1 MGKGRPSIDVKVK
14 VRTNYQYS
22 MRRLATVLLTLA
34 FLLPSSVGGWPMFA
48 HDSNHTGHSDYYERS
63 IGSKGP
69 VLMWDYGDVNQ
80 ASEEDDVCN
89 PDSVPISD
97 TFYCEEVFS
106 WSTTIGD
113 FSSNVVG
120 NYDKN
125 VSHIVYA
132 TVEYDGSNLTGF
144 LVIREG
150 SPVGDRGDSGNLM
163 WRGSL
168 GNITQYLNGF
178 EDFEIA
184 YGTPSL
190 ADFDQNGYLEVAIPT
205 PDGVVKFF
213 EPKIHYNSN
222 NQTYS
227 SEPSVWSSNQS
238 YNTNLEI
245 FRSNPAIF
253 DIDSDSKPD
262 IVVSG
267 IDDDELHIMAIDGT
281 SHSLIWDFKPICP
294 DPDNPCDVT
303 EVSSPVVLENE
314 GNSNPTIFNSVIQN
328 NQLSVYG
335 IQETSNGI
343 SVLNNW
349 APHTVGYA
357 YSPDDDASYH
367 PMIPSVVLANMDS
380 DSEMELIVAQPFAGD
395 FEEDEDDEKN
405 ARLHLLDLDNSTSTG
420 WSSPFI
426 LDGGDGDNDIDAT
439 PAIGDLDGDGELDIV
454 VVSWVDEGAFTSEK
468 SFVWALTPNKQ
479 LRWSEAF
486 DSNSE
491 EGNDDDEHSI
501 SSPIVAVINTAD
513 SLEDSN
519 DDVFF
524 CVTPTCYAIDGMGEY
539 AGEASNSFEIWNV
552 TLPNRFSDN
561 RIFNSPSASDL
572 DNDGILDLVIDA
584 AILSA
589 DLVELEIN
597 PEDFTILDENGEEVS
612 SALQHQNLSFSITV
626 YNTGNSKAENV
637 GIELRIDDPNEGDL
651 ITDSISMDINA
662 GSFITLED
670 ITWSPSITGSH
681 DIWCVVV
688 PNNNEEVRYDNNNAS
703 KPIDIRPEHGVELTN
718 ENNVQNTNS
727 GESAN
732 FTIDVRNIG
741 INQDSFT
748 ASLEP
753 SNWSWSLNDESA
765 LNNLDGNETVQII
778 LSITSESTTS
788 IGNYSFNFTITS
800 EGNNSQSDSLNLTVS
815 INQTHGVTLEVLG
828 SDERTVF
835 PDTTVSYTVRLRNSG
850 NYEDT
855 FSLSSDNGDSQ
866 WEDPEIHSDGSQ
878 ISEVTLNSD
887 EHIDFDFIIQSPE
900 DASRGDFKVFGIHT
914 FSDGDSSVSA
924 TKDVTTRVGQLM
936 ALTLDLTEFAGSVAS
951 FDLQYADLA
960 ADNAAHSYRL
970 CMDESDS
977 NWPGWE
983 YTLEYNGDPCVD
995 NHYIYSGDIED
1006 AWLNITIP
1014 DDESVWG
1021 TELTIVLDSYISGH
1035 EDTIYLNL
1043 EVRGLS
1049 GLWIKRT
1056 DETTGPIYINPGE
1069 DLPIGFKVYNYDDED
1084 SEVRLDASSLPSDWE
1099 IYYNDGD
1106 DEWQKSL
1113 AANSN
1118 TFVEVHVVAPSD
1130 LESGFSTSLN
1140 LTASSTDNSNLDPVS
1155 LITEISS
1162 DQIFG
1167 LDLSAPFELEV
1178 LGNVNHSVLI
1188 TISNT
1193 GNGNDTFDISFSG
1206 DWLDDFSDDVDFAA
1220 NSSQD
1225 FEFVIN
1231 SDMVG
1236 AGSTSFATLHIISE
1250 RSENAGEIVE
1260 ILRDIEITAT
1270 GLTSESENAS
1280 LYPDE
1285 SVTFPLQ
1292 AVALDPNHSSSSIIY
1307 LEVCG
1312 DAFYY
1317 EGFYR
1322 ITNSEDESVY
1332 QSHDVT
1338 SDCVNTEN
1346 LTFDD
1351 GVYTL
1356 ILEDDYGDAWDDGSK
1371 VGSVTVYDSSNNN
1384 VLLFLDF
1391 PDCSDTFHSHDHSS
1405 CDSSNNNGYSVTDTF
1420 TINSSPDTNITFEFS
1435 GDIADWAIIADAE
1448 QTESGFTIPVTV
1460 GEQNN
1465 VSLVITVPEGTLSGV
1480 YSLTI
1485 SSYDENDSTASS
1497 VDILISVLQ
1506 LYDTSINVDN
1516 STLEVEVGDT
1526 ASYSIEII
1534 NDGNG
1539 DNILNYSLANLP
1551 DDWSYVLNPESK
1563 TLQPDE
1569 SHLLS
1574 ILVTPTEDALAATYN
1589 FSLIFE
1595 HGGSPISTPLSLT
1608 VLPFYN
1614 LEFTINQNSI
1624 SAAAG
1629 ENNKFDFI
1637 IRNLGNIKE
1646 SVSLSVTPSDSGVGL
1661 NIYHAW
1667 SSDEI
1672 EPGDLLSDYVGITI
1686 VSDGAVVSDWAI
1698 HLLFTSSSTTYQET
1712 VTLTLVKTPDLRFYD
1727 EEITITPSNPKVDDI
1742 VTAKI
1747 RITADFDDVDQTITV
1762 IFRLNGEQIG
1772 IEYVNGLGDGYF
1784 ALVDVNFKV
1793 EDDGLYNLQIEID
1806 PENEINEGTDG
1817 ESNNAILNSF
1827 TVVNEGNGFMP
1838 FLLVLGAT
1846 LAIGGFM
1853 YYRSK
1858 SKYSGEYMP
1867 PTIETTNPILFPLV
1881 VSCQDCSSKVRV
1893 TRSGAFRCPNCKSVS
1908 QVNETG
1914 EVSKREK
1921 KPKTPEP
1928 KNSDTEPSQLEISTP
1943 SSPPISQPKTVSVG
1957 GSSTSTK
1964 SKKMED
1970 LLGPAAEVPAP
1981 SKPAPISKAPSS
1993 EVPQTEEQPPSDTTP
2008 AEKKKK
2014 KPPKIDNFGPSI
2026 GGL

>member
-1 MGKGRPSIDVKVK
+1 MGKGRPPIDVKVK
-14 VRTNYQYS
+14 VRTNCLYS
-22 MRRLATVLLTLA
+22 MRRLATVLLALI
-34 FLLPSSVGGWPMFA
+34 FILPSSVGGWPMFA
-48 HDSNHTGHSDYYERS
+48 HDSNHTGHSDHYERS

-80 ASEEDDVCN
+80 ASEEDDVCT

-120 NYDKN
+120 DYDKN

-144 LVIREG
+144 LIIREG

-190 ADFDQNGYLEVAIPT
+190 ADFDQNGYLEIAIPT
-205 PDGVVKFF
+205 PDGIVKFF

-227 SEPSVWSSNQS
+227 SEPSVWTSNQS

-245 FRSNPAIF
+245 FRSNPAIS

-267 IDDDELHIMAIDGT
+267 IDGNDLHIMAIDGA
-281 SHSLIWDFKPICP
+281 SHSLIWDFQPTCP
-294 DPDNPCDVT
+294 DPENPCDVT
-303 EVSSPVVLENE
+303 EVSSPVVLAE
-314 GNSNPTIFNSVIQN
+314 GSNPTIFNSVIQN
-328 NQLSVYG
+328 NQLAVYG

-343 SVLNNW
+343 SVLNDW

-367 PMIPSVVLANMDS
+367 PMIPSIVLANMDS
-380 DSEMELIVAQPFAGD
+380 DSDMELIVAQPFAGD
-395 FEEDEDDEKN
+395 FEDDDDEEKN
-405 ARLHLLDLDNSTSTG
+405 ARLHLLDLDNSTATG
-420 WSSPFI
+420 WSSPFV
-426 LDGGDGDNDIDAT
+426 LDGSSSGNNDIDAT
-439 PAIGDLDGDGELDIV
+439 PAVGDLDGDGELDIV

-539 AGEASNSFEIWNV
+539 AGEASDSFEIWNV

-589 DLVELEIN
+589 DLAELEIN

-626 YNTGNSKAENV
+626 YNTGNSKAEDV
-637 GIELRIDDPNEGDL
+637 DIELRLNDPNEGDL
-651 ITDSISMDINA
+651 ITDSISVDINA
-662 GSFITLED
+662 GSFITLDD

-688 PNNNEEVRYDNNNAS
+688 PNNNEEVRYDNNNVS
-703 KPIDIRPEHGVELTN
+703 KPIDIRPEYGVELTTDSII
-718 ENNVQNTNS
+718 QNTNS
-727 GESAN
+727 DESAN
-732 FTIDVRNIG
+732 FTIDIRNIG
-741 INQDSFT
+741 LNEDSFT

-753 SNWSWSLNDESA
+753 SNWSWSLNDDA
-765 LNNLDGNETVQII
+765 ILNNLDANETVEII
-778 LSITSESTTS
+778 LSITPESTTP

-815 INQTHGVTLEVLG
+815 VNQTYGVTLEVLG

-866 WEDPEIHSDGSQ
+866 WDDPEIHSNNSQ
-878 ISEVTLNSD
+878 ISEVTLDSD
-887 EHIDFDFIIQSPE
+887 EYIDLDFIIQTPE
-900 DASRGDFKVFGIHT
+900 DADRGDFKVFGIHA

-924 TKDVTTRVGQLM
+924 TKDVTTTVGQLM

-951 FDLQYADLA
+951 FDLQYTDLA
-960 ADNAAHSYRL
+960 EDSSAHSYRL
-970 CMDESDS
+970 CMDDSDS

-983 YTLEYNGDPCVD
+983 YTLEYDGDSCVD
-995 NHYIYSGDIED
+995 NYYIYSGDIGN

-1021 TELTIVLDSYISGH
+1021 TELTIAIDSYISGRK
-1035 EDTIYLNL
+1035 DTVYLTL

-1056 DETTGPIYINPGE
+1056 DETTDPIYINPGE

-1084 SEVRLDASSLPSDWE
+1084 SEIRLDASSLPSDWE
-1099 IYYNDGD
+1099 VYYNDGD
-1106 DEWQKSL
+1106 NEWQKSL

-1118 TFVEVHVVAPSD
+1118 TFVEVHIVAPSD

-1140 LTASSTDNSNLDPVS
+1140 LTASPIDNPNLEPIS
-1155 LITEISS
+1155 LITEIST
-1162 DQIFG
+1162 DQLFG
-1167 LDLSAPFELEV
+1167 LNLSAPFDLEI
-1178 LGNVNHSVLI
+1178 LGNVNHSIIV
-1188 TISNT
+1188 TVSNT

-1206 DWLDDFSDDVDFAA
+1206 DWLDDFSDDVDFIA

-1231 SDMVG
+1231 SG
-1236 AGSTSFATLHIISE
+1236 IISAGSTSFITLHITSE
-1250 RSENAGEIVE
+1250 RSENAGELVE
-1260 ILRDIEITAT
+1260 ILHDIEVTAT
-1270 GLTSESENAS
+1270 GLIVSGSENDS
-1280 LYPDE
+1280 LYPEE
-1285 SVTFPLQ
+1285 SSTFPLH
-1292 AVALDPNHSSSSIIY
+1292 AVALDSNYAPNSAIY
-1307 LEVCG
+1307 LQVCG
-1312 DAFYY
+1312 DYFYSEASY
-1317 EGFYR
+1317 DIIDSEN
-1322 ITNSEDESVY
+1322 NSLFPS
-1332 QSHDVT
+1332 DVT
-1338 SDCVNTEN
+1338 SSDCQYVYDDEN
-1346 LTFDD
+1346 LSLAN
-1351 GVYTL
+1351 GIYTL
-1356 ILEDDYGDAWDDGSK
+1356 HLYDSYGDGWAFTSEDSPGN
-1371 VGSVTVYDSSNNN
+1371 VTVFDSTDN
-1384 VLLFLDF
+1384 VLLYLEF
-1391 PDCSDTFHSHDHSS
+1391 PDGSEVSGNFSI
-1405 CDSSNNNGYSVTDTF
+1405 NN
-1420 TINSSPDTNITFEFS
+1420 SPSDTNITFEFS
-1435 GDIADWAIIADAE
+1435 GDIADWATILNAE
-1448 QTESGFTIPVTV
+1448 QNETSFTIPTIV

-1465 VSLVITVPEGTLSGV
+1465 VSLVVTVPEDALSGD

-1485 SSYDENDSTASS
+1485 SSYDENDGTISS
-1497 VDILISVLQ
+1497 VIILISVLQ
-1506 LYDTSINVDN
+1506 FYDTSINVDN
-1516 STLEVEVGDT
+1516 SSLEVELGDT

-1539 DNILNYSLANLP
+1539 NNILNYSLAYLP
-1551 DDWSYVLNPESK
+1551 NDWSYVLNPESK

-1574 ILVTPTEDALAATYN
+1574 ILVTPVEGALAGTYN
-1589 FSLIFE
+1589 FSLIIE
-1595 HGGSPISTPLSLT
+1595 HGGSSISTPLSLT
-1608 VLPFYN
+1608 VLPFYD
-1614 LEFTINQNSI
+1614 LEFTINQNSL
-1624 SAAAG
+1624 SAVAG
-1629 ENNKFDFI
+1629 ANNKFDFI
-1637 IRNLGNIKE
+1637 IRNLGNVKE
-1646 SVSLSVTPSDSGVGL
+1646 SVSLLVTPSDSGVGL

-1667 SSDEI
+1667 NSDEI
-1672 EPGDLLSDYVGITI
+1672 EPGNLISDYVGITI
-1686 VSDGAVVSDWAI
+1686 VSDDAIVSEWSI

-1727 EEITITPSNPKVDDI
+1727 GEITITPSNPKVDDI

-1772 IEYVNGLGDGYF
+1772 IEYVNGLGEGYF

-1806 PENEINEGTDG
+1806 PANELDEGVDG

-1827 TVVNEGNGFMP
+1827 TVINEGNGFMP

-1846 LAIGGFM
+1846 LAIGAFM

-1858 SKYSGEYMP
+1858 PKQSGDYMQP
-1867 PTIETTNPILFPLV
+1867 PTIESTKPNLFPLV
-1881 VSCQDCSSKVRV
+1881 VGCQDCSSKVRV
-1893 TRSGAFRCPNCKSVS
+1893 AKSGAFRCPNCKTIS
-1908 QVNETG
+1908 QVNDFG
-1914 EVSKREK
+1914 EVSKREE
-1921 KPKTPEP
+1921 KPNTTESKTP
-1928 KNSDTEPSQLEISTP
+1928 DTNPGQLEISTP
-1943 SSPPISQPKTVSVG
+1943 SSPPVSQPKTVSLG
-1957 GSSTSTK
+1957 GGTNSSDK
-1964 SKKMED
+1964 SKRMED
-1970 LLGPAAEVPAP
+1970 LLGPAADVPAP
-1981 SKPAPISKAPSS
+1981 TETISTPDTPS
-1993 EVPQTEEQPPSDTTP
+1993 ELPQTEEESQPDTKP
-2008 AEKKKK
+2008 PEKKKK
-2014 KPPKIDNFGPSI
+2014 KPPKVDNFGPSI